1 MCVLT
6 CDGITVFIFKEINKY
21 FQIFSVLIPSMV
33 NIDKENTHKQN
44 LFGVL
49 RFQDS
54 EGDLRPAGL
63 RTATLIMS
71 Q

>member
-6 CDGITVFIFKEINKY
+6 CDGSTVFIFKEINKY
-21 FQIFSVLIPSMV
+21 FQFFSVLIPSMV

-49 RFQDS
+49 RF
-54 EGDLRPAGL
+54 
-63 RTATLIMS
+63 
-71 Q
+71 